1 MFKKTAM
8 MKKVLILLFVVF
20 IAYSSVIAQERDSAL
35 VAKVFKHGLNDAK
48 SLFTSPVQW
57 SGRQWLTAGAVTT
70 ATAAVVLWADEPVY
84 DFANKMHT
92 PSRDVFF
99 KYAEP
104 LGNNYAFAVMGIT
117 LATGI
122 IAKNNY
128 HVETAFIAAE
138 SYLFTGLITQAVK
151 ITAGRKRPNADGT
164 THPHDWEGPFFNGNS
179 FFSGHTSTAF
189 AVATV
194 YAQRYKHQ
202 PWVPIV
208 SYSLA
213 ALGGL
218 QRIYGNRHW
227 AGDVLM
233 GAAVGTATG
242 LLLSKQWQ
250 KNPIRFYPIATN
262 GGAGFSMV
270 YQIQ

>member
-1 MFKKTAM
+1 MYKNLEMTKK
-8 MKKVLILLFVVF
+8 ILVFLFVVF
-20 IAYSSVIAQERDSAL
+20 ITFSNVFAQERDSAL
-35 VAKVFKHGLNDAK
+35 VAKVFKHGLYDVK
-48 SLFTSPVQW
+48 SLLASPFAW
-57 SGRQWLTAGAVTT
+57 NGRQWLTAGALTT
-70 ATAAVVLWADEPVY
+70 ATAALVLWADEPIY
-84 DFANKMHT
+84 NFANKMHT

-138 SYLFTGLITQAVK
+138 SYLFAGLLTQAVK

-202 PWVPIV
+202 PWVPV
-208 SYSLA
+208 VTYSLA
-213 ALGGL
+213 TLGGL

-250 KNPIRFYPIATN
+250 KNPIKFYPIVTT
-262 GGAGFSMV
+262 GGGGLSLV